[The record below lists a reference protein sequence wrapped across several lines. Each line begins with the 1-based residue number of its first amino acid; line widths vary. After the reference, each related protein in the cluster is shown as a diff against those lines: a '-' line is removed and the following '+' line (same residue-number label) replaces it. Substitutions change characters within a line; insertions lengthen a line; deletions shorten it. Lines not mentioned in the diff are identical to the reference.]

1 MRSVPGGF
9 LYYEPSE
16 PSGIPFPGK
25 AVVLNQQLCN
35 LDGIQCSTLAQIVTG
50 ND

>member
-9 LYYEPSE
+9 LYYE

-35 LDGIQCSTLAQIVTG
+35 LDGIQCSSLAQIVTG